1 MGERAPRPPPRV
13 PAVHMAAVNAVGVA
27 TTPRPRPAM
36 PCDVVD
42 LSPPI
47 KETLLRVPSVQVG
60 PGCTPNHPGGHAH
73 LDARRSPRRLRGA
86 SFAAAGASHVG

>member
-1 MGERAPRPPPRV
+1 M
-13 PAVHMAAVNAVGVA
+13 AVVDTGGVA
-27 TTPRPRPAM
+27 ATRRPRRAM

-47 KETLLRVPSVQVG
+47 KEALLRVPSVQVG
-60 PGCTPNHPGGHAH
+60 PGCTQNHLGGHAH